1 MITNSKVALDEVFD
15 GVKVADAVNA
25 IGEFG
30 SISPMYVDVEVVGQD
45 VAVAPDVGVLP
56 PVNPGPTPPG
66 PVKDPV
72 KVVKDLVV
80 VTVTDLPVEE
90 VVLVLEV
97 LVEVVVKEVVE
108 LGSPELVVVV
118 LFTEKLDVC
127 RTHATAVA

>member
-1 MITNSKVALDEVFD
+1 MFD